1 MKDRFPAAFAIGVVL
16 VAVAVAGIL
25 FMQRDARVEL
35 KGSILKVRTTQL
47 SDNSSVAVLDF
58 RFANPSKLPFVVRTV
73 TVVLEDKDG
82 NQYDGQTISEVDA
95 KRLFDAI
102 PVLGQKYNTTLL
114 IRDKIPAKGTED
126 RMVAAR
132 FEAPETRLDA
142 RKRFLIRI
150 EDVDGPITEISEK

>member
-16 VAVAVAGIL
+16 VAVAVAASL
-25 FMQRDARVEL
+25 LMQRGARIGL
-35 KGSILKVRTTQL
+35 TGSILKVRTTQL

-95 KRLFDAI
+95 RRLFDAI
-102 PVLGQKYNTTLL
+102 PLLGQKYNTTLL
-114 IRDKIPAKGTED
+114 IRDKIPANGTED

-132 FEAPETRLDA
+132 FEAPESKLES

-150 EDVDGPITEISEK
+150 EDVDGPITEISER